1 MLEEDNS
8 FLMKKSTSTLLKKVA
23 IHAMGYFYLAA
34 GINHFLTP
42 EFYLPLIPPFFSYP
56 ELINILSGI
65 AEVLL
70 GMGVLYYPTR
80 SRAAWGVVVM
90 LLAFIPSHVYFI
102 QIGSCIEGGLCVEE
116 WIGWVRLVII
126 HPILIFW
133 GYWIAK
139 NPKIYG

>member
-1 MLEEDNS
+1 
-8 FLMKKSTSTLLKKVA
+8 MKKSTSTLLKKVA